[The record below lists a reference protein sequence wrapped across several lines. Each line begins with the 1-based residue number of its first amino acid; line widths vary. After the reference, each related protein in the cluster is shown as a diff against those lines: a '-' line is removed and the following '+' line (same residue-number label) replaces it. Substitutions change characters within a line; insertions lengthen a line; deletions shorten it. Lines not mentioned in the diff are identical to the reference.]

1 MNFCSQCGG
10 PVELAVPTDDDLPRH
25 VCPSCGTIHYQNP
38 KLVVGC
44 IPEWEGRILLC
55 RRNIEPRR
63 GYWTLPAGFLENGE
77 TASAGA
83 RRETFEETGAQ
94 VVDLTPYLMV
104 DIVHIHQIYL
114 MYRSRLLAP
123 DFHPT
128 RESSEVKL
136 LAAADIP
143 WDDIAFKVVDKTL
156 RYYLQDRTSGRFEFR
171 SDRIDTPLKSGHLG
185 NLSNRSNPRP
195 TNSGK

>member
-1 MNFCSQCGG
+1 MKFCSQCGAT
-10 PVELAVPTDDDLPRH
+10 VAITVPAEDDRPRH

-44 IPEWEGRILLC
+44 IPVWKDRILMC
-55 RRNIEPRR
+55 RRNIQPRR

-77 TASAGA
+77 TAEAGA
-83 RRETFEETGAQ
+83 CRETLEETGAT
-94 VVDLTPYLMV
+94 VADLTPYLMV

-114 MYRSRLLAP
+114 MFRSRLRSL

-136 LAAADIP
+136 LEENDIP
-143 WDDIAFKVVDKTL
+143 WEDIAFKVVEKTL
-156 RYYLQDRTSGRFEFR
+156 RHYLQDRPLGHFVFR
-171 SDRIDTPLKSGHLG
+171 MDKIDQRVSRISDIV
-185 NLSNRSNPRP
+185 
-195 TNSGK
+195 